1 MKKRGCP
8 ICRTPSSAFFP
19 RRIVCCARAVGRG
32 VLLQRMRF
40 GLNAEVDH
48 LFVRSVA
55 QAPHALRCYPY
66 YAAMADREKGIC
78 RLRFGS
84 ATLRC
89 RPCRPSAGCNP
100 AFAPPGSAPGKPLP
114 QRGKAPQ
121 AGLPPQF
128 VRGNSAF
135 SEFFGV
141 RDLCG
146 RCAMP
151 ANCKTP
157 AAGRANSAAGRSG
170 RGLCAACGGRCGCS

>member
-55 QAPHALRCYPY
+55 QAPHAQRGYPY
-66 YAAMADREKGIC
+66 YAALADRGKGIC

-84 ATLRC
+84 ATPRC
-89 RPCRPSAGCNP
+89 RPCRPTPIYNP
-100 AFAPPGSAPGKPLP
+100 AIALPRTAPGELLP
-114 QRGKAPQ
+114 QRGIALQ

-128 VRGNSAF
+128 VRGNSSF

-141 RDLCG
+141 RALCG
-146 RCAMP
+146 RCAKP
-151 ANCKTP
+151 ASCKTP